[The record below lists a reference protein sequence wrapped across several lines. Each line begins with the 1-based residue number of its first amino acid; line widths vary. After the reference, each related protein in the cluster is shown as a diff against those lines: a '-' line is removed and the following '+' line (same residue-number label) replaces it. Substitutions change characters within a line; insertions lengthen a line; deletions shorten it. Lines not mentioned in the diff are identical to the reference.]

1 MPDSAGNLT
10 PTEITQGLQQFMGGP
25 VGYSPMTTA
34 AVNAFQQQS
43 LPVIQQQFELM
54 GMGRSPAM
62 GQAVGSSLTQAL
74 VPFIQ
79 GDLNNRMQ
87 ALQLGLGQQQVGQG
101 AARTAAD
108 IANQSQQTQLQ
119 GLGLA
124 GNLGLGMGQLY
135 GQAGNAEL
143 ERQKLALQAYGSAGQ
158 AQQGVTQSA
167 LDAQQQDFLRRQAL
181 AEQGSFGIF
190 GGSVI
195 PPTLS
200 AGTKSVA
207 TPSGGK

>member
-25 VGYSPMTTA
+25 IGYSPMTTA
-34 AVNAFQQQS
+34 AVNAFQEQS
-43 LPVIQQQFELM
+43 LPTIQQQFELM

-124 GNLGLGMGQLY
+124 GNLGLGMGQL
-135 GQAGNAEL
+135 
-143 ERQKLALQAYGSAGQ
+143 
-158 AQQGVTQSA
+158 
-167 LDAQQQDFLRRQAL
+167 
-181 AEQGSFGIF
+181 
-190 GGSVI
+190 
-195 PPTLS
+195 
-200 AGTKSVA
+200 
-207 TPSGGK
+207 